1 MLTTTL
7 FMLGGLVI
15 LVGGAEWFVRG
26 AAGIAD
32 RLGVSP
38 IVIGLTVVAYGTSMP
53 ELVVSSVA
61 ALDGSSAIA
70 LGNVVGSNIA
80 NIGIIL
86 GFTALL
92 SPPAVDASLIKRE
105 MPVLVVASL
114 ALPAVLWNDVI
125 SRSEGTLLV
134 IGAMAFTVI
143 TVRVARSVVPA
154 SPLATEA
161 AAAASEE
168 APPSGSLPLL
178 IGLTIVGL
186 AALLTG
192 GHVFVNQAVLLA
204 EAVGVS
210 ERVIGLTVVAV
221 GTSLPE
227 LAASA
232 VAAYRG
238 HSSLAIGN
246 VVGSNIFNV
255 LFVMGVASV
264 LSPVRVAMTSIRA
277 DLLIMVAFTAL
288 LVWVLRGERTLTRV
302 EGVVMLAGYVL
313 AMAWLA

>member
-125 SRSEGTLLV
+125 SRSEGALLV

-161 AAAASEE
+161 AAAATEE

>member
-161 AAAASEE
+161 AAAATEE

-178 IGLTIVGL
+178 IALTIVGL